1 MKSERLLKEL
11 GNVSEEYTDLSQT
24 ESVPLKKHN
33 RIKYITAGTAAAL
46 AVAVGGIT
54 LGTMLTGQ
62 NVPIAETSSNAIAT
76 ADESTTE
83 MIAEIDVEQRD
94 VTIYYS
100 EDGEMK
106 SITKNVKCIPE
117 IIFNEWKA
125 LNKSAGKAKFVN
137 CYIDNNGTEIVNEST
152 VTYIV
157 GDKYSMELTLS
168 KDSAEIFEGEE
179 GKALLSSLEKTFVE
193 YFGNGRLDCEFS
205 VKYE

>member
-11 GNVSEEYTDLSQT
+11 GNVNEEYTDLSQT

-46 AVAVGGIT
+46 VVAVGGIT

-62 NVPIAETSSNAIAT
+62 NVPIADTSSNAIET
-76 ADESTTE
+76 AGETTTE
-83 MIAEIDVEQRD
+83 IAVEQCD
-94 VTIYYS
+94 ITIYYS

-106 SITKNVKCIPE
+106 SITKNMKCIPK
-117 IIFNEWKA
+117 IIFGEWKQ
-125 LNKSAGKAKFVN
+125 LNKSAKKAEFVN
-137 CYIDNNGTEIVNEST
+137 CYVDNNGTEIVNEST

-157 GDKYSMELTLS
+157 GDKYSIELTLS

-179 GKALLSSLEKTFVE
+179 GKRLLSSLEKTFLE
-193 YFGNGRLDCEFS
+193 YFGNGQLNCEFS

>member
-11 GNVSEEYTDLSQT
+11 GNVNEEYTDLSQT

-46 AVAVGGIT
+46 VVAVGGIT

-62 NVPIAETSSNAIAT
+62 NVPIADTSSNAIET
-76 ADESTTE
+76 AVESTTE

-94 VTIYYS
+94 ITIYYS

-106 SITKNVKCIPE
+106 SITKNMKCIPK
-117 IIFNEWKA
+117 IIFGEWKQ
-125 LNKSAGKAKFVN
+125 LNKLAGKAEFVN
-137 CYIDNNGTEIVNEST
+137 CYVDNNGTEIVNEST

-157 GDKYSMELTLS
+157 GDKYSIELTLS
-168 KDSAEIFEGEE
+168 KGSAEIFEGED
-179 GKALLSSLEKTFVE
+179 GKKLLSSLEKTFLE
-193 YFGNGRLDCEFS
+193 YFGNGQLNCEFS

>member
-11 GNVSEEYTDLSQT
+11 GNVNEEYTDLSQT

-33 RIKYITAGTAAAL
+33 RIKYITAGTAAVL
-46 AVAVGGIT
+46 VVAVGGIT

-62 NVPIAETSSNAIAT
+62 NVPIADTSSNAIET
-76 ADESTTE
+76 AVESTTE
-83 MIAEIDVEQRD
+83 IAVEQSD
-94 VTIYYS
+94 ITIYYS

-106 SITKNVKCIPE
+106 SITKNMKCIPK
-117 IIFNEWKA
+117 IIFGEWKQ
-125 LNKSAGKAKFVN
+125 LNKSAGKAEFVN
-137 CYIDNNGTEIVNEST
+137 CYVDNNGTEIVNEST

-157 GDKYSMELTLS
+157 GDKYSIELTLS

-179 GKALLSSLEKTFVE
+179 GKKLLSSLEKTFLE
-193 YFGNGRLDCEFS
+193 YFGNGQLNCEFS

>member
-11 GNVSEEYTDLSQT
+11 GNVNEEYTDLSQT

-46 AVAVGGIT
+46 VVAVGGIT

-62 NVPIAETSSNAIAT
+62 NVPIADTSSNAIET
-76 ADESTTE
+76 AGETTTE
-83 MIAEIDVEQRD
+83 IAVQQCDI
-94 VTIYYS
+94 TIYYS

-106 SITKNVKCIPE
+106 SITKNMKCIPK
-117 IIFNEWKA
+117 IIFGEWKR
-125 LNKSAGKAKFVN
+125 LNKSAGKAEFVN
-137 CYIDNNGTEIVNEST
+137 CYVDNNGTEIVNEST

-157 GDKYSMELTLS
+157 GDKYSIELTLS

-179 GKALLSSLEKTFVE
+179 GKKLLSSLEKTFLE
-193 YFGNGRLDCEFS
+193 YFGNGQLNCEFS

>member
-11 GNVSEEYTDLSQT
+11 GNVNEEYTDLSQT

-46 AVAVGGIT
+46 VVAVGGIT

-62 NVPIAETSSNAIAT
+62 NVPIADTSSNAIET
-76 ADESTTE
+76 AGETTTE
-83 MIAEIDVEQRD
+83 IAVEQRD
-94 VTIYYS
+94 ITIYYS

-106 SITKNVKCIPE
+106 SITKNMKCIPK
-117 IIFNEWKA
+117 IIFGEWKQ
-125 LNKSAGKAKFVN
+125 LNKSAGKAEFVN
-137 CYIDNNGTEIVNEST
+137 CYVDNNGTEIVNEST

-157 GDKYSMELTLS
+157 GDKYSIELTLS

-179 GKALLSSLEKTFVE
+179 GKKLLSSLEKTFLE
-193 YFGNGRLDCEFS
+193 YFGNGQLNCEFS

>member
-11 GNVSEEYTDLSQT
+11 GNVNEEYTDLSQT

-54 LGTMLTGQ
+54 LGTMLIGQ
-62 NVPIAETSSNAIAT
+62 NVPIAETSSNALAT
-76 ADESTTE
+76 ANESTTE

-100 EDGEMK
+100 EGGEMK
-106 SITKNVKCIPE
+106 SITKNMKCIPE
-117 IIFNEWKA
+117 IIFNEWKE
-125 LNKSAGKAKFVN
+125 LNKSAGEAKFVN

-179 GKALLSSLEKTFVE
+179 GKALFSSLEKTFVE
-193 YFGNGRLDCEFS
+193 YFGNGRLGCEFS

>member
-11 GNVSEEYTDLSQT
+11 GNVNEEYTDLSQT

-46 AVAVGGIT
+46 VVAVGGIT

-62 NVPIAETSSNAIAT
+62 NVPIADTSSNAIET
-76 ADESTTE
+76 AGETTTE
-83 MIAEIDVEQRD
+83 IAVQQCDI
-94 VTIYYS
+94 TIYYS

-106 SITKNVKCIPE
+106 SITKNMKCIPK
-117 IIFNEWKA
+117 IIFGEWKQ
-125 LNKSAGKAKFVN
+125 LNKSAGKAEFVN
-137 CYIDNNGTEIVNEST
+137 CYVDNNGTEIVNEST

-157 GDKYSMELTLS
+157 GDKYSIELTLS
-168 KDSAEIFEGEE
+168 KGSAEIFEGEE
-179 GKALLSSLEKTFVE
+179 GKRLLSSLEKTFLE
-193 YFGNGRLDCEFS
+193 YFGNGQLNCEFS

>member
-11 GNVSEEYTDLSQT
+11 GNVNEEYTDLSQT

-46 AVAVGGIT
+46 VVAVGGIT

-62 NVPIAETSSNAIAT
+62 NVPIADTSSNAIET
-76 ADESTTE
+76 AGETTTE
-83 MIAEIDVEQRD
+83 IAVEQRD
-94 VTIYYS
+94 ITIYYS

-106 SITKNVKCIPE
+106 SITKNMKCIPK
-117 IIFNEWKA
+117 IIFGEWKQ
-125 LNKSAGKAKFVN
+125 LNKSAKKAEFVN
-137 CYIDNNGTEIVNEST
+137 CYVDNNGTEIVNEST

-157 GDKYSMELTLS
+157 GDKYSIELTLS

-179 GKALLSSLEKTFVE
+179 GKKLLSSLEKTFLE
-193 YFGNGRLDCEFS
+193 YFGNGQLNCEFS
-205 VKYE
+205 VKYK

>member
-11 GNVSEEYTDLSQT
+11 GNVNEEYTDLSQT

-46 AVAVGGIT
+46 VVAVGGIT

-62 NVPIAETSSNAIAT
+62 NVPIADTSSNAIET
-76 ADESTTE
+76 AGETTTE
-83 MIAEIDVEQRD
+83 IAVQQSDI
-94 VTIYYS
+94 TIYYS

-106 SITKNVKCIPE
+106 SITKNMKCIPK
-117 IIFNEWKA
+117 IIFGEWKQ
-125 LNKSAGKAKFVN
+125 LNKSAGKAEFVN
-137 CYIDNNGTEIVNEST
+137 CYVDNNGTEIVNEST

-157 GDKYSMELTLS
+157 GDKYSIELTLS

-179 GKALLSSLEKTFVE
+179 GKKLLSSLEKTFLE
-193 YFGNGRLDCEFS
+193 YFGNGQLNCEFS

>member
-62 NVPIAETSSNAIAT
+62 NVPVAETSSNAIAT

-106 SITKNVKCIPE
+106 SITKNVKCIPK

-193 YFGNGRLDCEFS
+193 YFGNGEPDCEFS

>member
-11 GNVSEEYTDLSQT
+11 GNVNEEYTDLSQT

-46 AVAVGGIT
+46 VVAVGGIT

-62 NVPIAETSSNAIAT
+62 NVPIADTSSNAIGT
-76 ADESTTE
+76 AGETTTE
-83 MIAEIDVEQRD
+83 IAVQQSDI
-94 VTIYYS
+94 TIYYS

-106 SITKNVKCIPE
+106 SITKNMKRIPK
-117 IIFNEWKA
+117 IIFGEWKQ
-125 LNKSAGKAKFVN
+125 LNKSAGKAEFVN
-137 CYIDNNGTEIVNEST
+137 CYVDNNGTEIVNEST

-157 GDKYSMELTLS
+157 GDKYSIELTLS

-179 GKALLSSLEKTFVE
+179 GKKLLSSLEKTFLE
-193 YFGNGRLDCEFS
+193 YFGNGQLNCEFS

>member
-11 GNVSEEYTDLSQT
+11 GNVNEEYTDLSQT

-46 AVAVGGIT
+46 VVAVGGIT

-62 NVPIAETSSNAIAT
+62 NVPIADTSSNAIET
-76 ADESTTE
+76 AGETTTE
-83 MIAEIDVEQRD
+83 IAVEQRD
-94 VTIYYS
+94 ITIYYS

-106 SITKNVKCIPE
+106 SITKNMKCIPK
-117 IIFNEWKA
+117 IIFGEWKQ
-125 LNKSAGKAKFVN
+125 LNKSAGKAEFVN
-137 CYIDNNGTEIVNEST
+137 CYVDNNGTEIVNEST

-157 GDKYSMELTLS
+157 GDKYSIELTLS

-179 GKALLSSLEKTFVE
+179 GKRLLSSLEKTFLE
-193 YFGNGRLDCEFS
+193 YFGNGQLNCEFS

>member
-11 GNVSEEYTDLSQT
+11 GNVSEEYTDISKT

-54 LGTMLTGQ
+54 LGTMLIGQ
-62 NVPIAETSSNAIAT
+62 NVPIAETSSNALAT
-76 ADESTTE
+76 ANESTTE

-117 IIFNEWKA
+117 IIFNEWKE
-125 LNKSAGKAKFVN
+125 LNKSAGEAKFVN

-168 KDSAEIFEGEE
+168 KDSAEIFEGDDG
-179 GKALLSSLEKTFVE
+179 GKLLSSLEKTFVE
-193 YFGNGRLDCEFS
+193 YFGDGELGCEFS

>member
-11 GNVSEEYTDLSQT
+11 GNVNEEYTDLSQT

-46 AVAVGGIT
+46 VVAVGGIT

-62 NVPIAETSSNAIAT
+62 NVPIADTSSNAIET
-76 ADESTTE
+76 AGETTTE
-83 MIAEIDVEQRD
+83 IAVQQSDI
-94 VTIYYS
+94 TIYYS

-106 SITKNVKCIPE
+106 SITKNMKCIPK
-117 IIFNEWKA
+117 IIFGEWKQ
-125 LNKSAGKAKFVN
+125 LNKSAGKAEFVN
-137 CYIDNNGTEIVNEST
+137 CYVDNNGTEIVNEST

-157 GDKYSMELTLS
+157 GDKYSIELTLS
-168 KDSAEIFEGEE
+168 KGSAEIFEGEE
-179 GKALLSSLEKTFVE
+179 GKRLLSSLEKTFLE
-193 YFGNGRLDCEFS
+193 YFGNGQLNCEFS

>member
-11 GNVSEEYTDLSQT
+11 GNVNEEYTDLSQT

-33 RIKYITAGTAAAL
+33 HIKYITAGAAAAL
-46 AVAVGGIT
+46 VVAVGGIT

-62 NVPIAETSSNAIAT
+62 NVPIADTSSNAIET
-76 ADESTTE
+76 AVESTTE
-83 MIAEIDVEQRD
+83 IAVEQCD
-94 VTIYYS
+94 ITIYYS

-106 SITKNVKCIPE
+106 SITKNMKCIPK
-117 IIFNEWKA
+117 IIFGEWKQ
-125 LNKSAGKAKFVN
+125 LNKSAKKAEFVN
-137 CYIDNNGTEIVNEST
+137 CYVDNNGTEIVNEST

-157 GDKYSMELTLS
+157 GDKYSIELTLS

-179 GKALLSSLEKTFVE
+179 GKKLLSSLEKTFLE
-193 YFGNGRLDCEFS
+193 YFGNGQLNCEFS

>member
-11 GNVSEEYTDLSQT
+11 GNVNEEYTDLSQT

-46 AVAVGGIT
+46 VVAVGGIT
-54 LGTMLTGQ
+54 LGTMLSGQ
-62 NVPIAETSSNAIAT
+62 NVPIADTSSNAIET
-76 ADESTTE
+76 AGETTTE
-83 MIAEIDVEQRD
+83 IAVEQRD
-94 VTIYYS
+94 ITIYYS

-106 SITKNVKCIPE
+106 SITKNMKCIPK
-117 IIFNEWKA
+117 IIFGEWKQ
-125 LNKSAGKAKFVN
+125 LNKSAGKAEFVN
-137 CYIDNNGTEIVNEST
+137 CYVDNNGTEIVNEST

-157 GDKYSMELTLS
+157 GDKYSIELTLS

-179 GKALLSSLEKTFVE
+179 GKKLLSSLEKTFLE
-193 YFGNGRLDCEFS
+193 YFGNGQLNCEFS

>member
-11 GNVSEEYTDLSQT
+11 GNVNEEYTYLSQT

-46 AVAVGGIT
+46 VVAVGGIT

-62 NVPIAETSSNAIAT
+62 NVPIADTSSNAIET
-76 ADESTTE
+76 AGETTTE
-83 MIAEIDVEQRD
+83 IAVEQRD
-94 VTIYYS
+94 ITIYYS

-106 SITKNVKCIPE
+106 SITKNMKCIPK
-117 IIFNEWKA
+117 IIFGEWKQ
-125 LNKSAGKAKFVN
+125 LNKSAGKAEFVN
-137 CYIDNNGTEIVNEST
+137 CYVDNNGTEIVNEST

-157 GDKYSMELTLS
+157 GDKYSIELTLS

-179 GKALLSSLEKTFVE
+179 GKKLLSSLEKTFLE
-193 YFGNGRLDCEFS
+193 YFGNGQLNCEFS

>member
-11 GNVSEEYTDLSQT
+11 GNVNEEYTDLSQT

-46 AVAVGGIT
+46 VVAVGGIT

-62 NVPIAETSSNAIAT
+62 NVPIADTSSNAIET
-76 ADESTTE
+76 AGETTTE
-83 MIAEIDVEQRD
+83 IAVEQRD

-106 SITKNVKCIPE
+106 SITKNMKCIPK
-117 IIFNEWKA
+117 IIFGEWKQ
-125 LNKSAGKAKFVN
+125 LNKSAGKAEFVN
-137 CYIDNNGTEIVNEST
+137 CYVDNNGTEIVNEST

-157 GDKYSMELTLS
+157 GDKYRIELTLS

-179 GKALLSSLEKTFVE
+179 GKKLLSSLEKTFLE
-193 YFGNGRLDCEFS
+193 YFGNGQLNCEFS

>member
-11 GNVSEEYTDLSQT
+11 GNVNEEYTDLSQT

-46 AVAVGGIT
+46 VVAVGGIT

-62 NVPIAETSSNAIAT
+62 NVPIADTSSNAIET
-76 ADESTTE
+76 AGETSTE
-83 MIAEIDVEQRD
+83 IAVQQCDI
-94 VTIYYS
+94 TIYYS

-106 SITKNVKCIPE
+106 SITKNMKCIPK
-117 IIFNEWKA
+117 IIFGEWKQ
-125 LNKSAGKAKFVN
+125 LNKSAGKAEFVN
-137 CYIDNNGTEIVNEST
+137 CYVDNNGTEIVNEST

-157 GDKYSMELTLS
+157 GDKYSIELTLS
-168 KDSAEIFEGEE
+168 KDSAEIFKGEE
-179 GKALLSSLEKTFVE
+179 GKKLLSSLEKTFLE
-193 YFGNGRLDCEFS
+193 YFGNGQLNCEFS

>member
-11 GNVSEEYTDLSQT
+11 GNVNEEYTDLSQT

-46 AVAVGGIT
+46 VVAVGGIT

-62 NVPIAETSSNAIAT
+62 NVPIADTSSNAIET
-76 ADESTTE
+76 AGETTTE
-83 MIAEIDVEQRD
+83 IAVEQRD
-94 VTIYYS
+94 ITIYYS

-106 SITKNVKCIPE
+106 SITKNMKCIPK
-117 IIFNEWKA
+117 IIFGEWKQ
-125 LNKSAGKAKFVN
+125 LNKSAGKAEFVN
-137 CYIDNNGTEIVNEST
+137 CYVDNNGTEIVNEST

-157 GDKYSMELTLS
+157 GDKYSIELTLS

-179 GKALLSSLEKTFVE
+179 GKKLLSSLEKTFLE
-193 YFGNGRLDCEFS
+193 YFGNGQLNYEFS

>member
-11 GNVSEEYTDLSQT
+11 GNVNEEYTDLSQT

-46 AVAVGGIT
+46 VVAVGGIT

-62 NVPIAETSSNAIAT
+62 NVPIADTSSNAIET
-76 ADESTTE
+76 AVESTTE
-83 MIAEIDVEQRD
+83 IAVEQCD
-94 VTIYYS
+94 ITIYYS

-106 SITKNVKCIPE
+106 SITKNMKCIPK
-117 IIFNEWKA
+117 IIFGEWKH
-125 LNKSAGKAKFVN
+125 LNKSAKKAEFVN
-137 CYIDNNGTEIVNEST
+137 CYVDNNGTEIVNEST

-157 GDKYSMELTLS
+157 GDKYSIELTLS

-179 GKALLSSLEKTFVE
+179 GKKLLSSLEKTFLE
-193 YFGNGRLDCEFS
+193 YFGNGQLNCEFS

>member
-11 GNVSEEYTDLSQT
+11 GNVNEEYTDLSQT

-46 AVAVGGIT
+46 VVAVGGIT

-62 NVPIAETSSNAIAT
+62 NVPIADTSSNAIET
-76 ADESTTE
+76 AGETTTE
-83 MIAEIDVEQRD
+83 IAVEQRD
-94 VTIYYS
+94 ITIYYS

-106 SITKNVKCIPE
+106 SITKNMKCIPK
-117 IIFNEWKA
+117 IIFGEWKQ
-125 LNKSAGKAKFVN
+125 LNKSAGKAEFVN
-137 CYIDNNGTEIVNEST
+137 CYVDNNGTEIVNEST

-157 GDKYSMELTLS
+157 GDKYSIELTLS

-179 GKALLSSLEKTFVE
+179 GKKLLSSLEKTFLE
-193 YFGNGRLDCEFS
+193 YFGNGQLNCEFS
-205 VKYE
+205 VKYK

>member
-11 GNVSEEYTDLSQT
+11 GNVNEEYTDISKT

-76 ADESTTE
+76 ANESTTE

-193 YFGNGRLDCEFS
+193 YFGNGELDCEFS

>member
-11 GNVSEEYTDLSQT
+11 GNVNEEYTDLSQT

-46 AVAVGGIT
+46 VVAVGGIT

-62 NVPIAETSSNAIAT
+62 NVPIADTSSNAIET
-76 ADESTTE
+76 AGETTTE
-83 MIAEIDVEQRD
+83 IAVEQRD
-94 VTIYYS
+94 ITIYYS

-106 SITKNVKCIPE
+106 SITKNMKCIPK
-117 IIFNEWKA
+117 IIFGEWKQ
-125 LNKSAGKAKFVN
+125 LNKSAKKAEFVN
-137 CYIDNNGTEIVNEST
+137 CYVDNNGTEIVNEST

-157 GDKYSMELTLS
+157 GDKYSIELTLS

-179 GKALLSSLEKTFVE
+179 GKKLLSSLEKTFLE
-193 YFGNGRLDCEFS
+193 YFGNGQLNCEFS

>member
-11 GNVSEEYTDLSQT
+11 GNVNEEYTDLSQT

-46 AVAVGGIT
+46 LFAVGGIT
-54 LGTMLTGQ
+54 LGTMLIGQ
-62 NVPIAETSSNAIAT
+62 NVPIAETSSNALAT
-76 ADESTTE
+76 ANESTTE

-100 EDGEMK
+100 EGGEMK
-106 SITKNVKCIPE
+106 SITKNMKCIPE
-117 IIFNEWKA
+117 IIFNEWKE
-125 LNKSAGKAKFVN
+125 LNKSAGEAKFVN

-179 GKALLSSLEKTFVE
+179 GKALFSSLEKTFVE
-193 YFGNGRLDCEFS
+193 YFGDGRLDCEFS

>member
-11 GNVSEEYTDLSQT
+11 GNVNEEYTDLSQT

-33 RIKYITAGTAAAL
+33 HIKYITAGAAAAL
-46 AVAVGGIT
+46 VVAVGGIT

-62 NVPIAETSSNAIAT
+62 NVPIADTSSNAIET
-76 ADESTTE
+76 AGETTTE
-83 MIAEIDVEQRD
+83 IAVEQCD
-94 VTIYYS
+94 ITIYYS

-106 SITKNVKCIPE
+106 SITKNMKCIPK
-117 IIFNEWKA
+117 IIFGEWKQ
-125 LNKSAGKAKFVN
+125 LNKSAKKAEFVN
-137 CYIDNNGTEIVNEST
+137 CYVDNNGTEIVNEST

-157 GDKYSMELTLS
+157 GDKYSIELTLS

-179 GKALLSSLEKTFVE
+179 GKKLLSSLEKTFLE
-193 YFGNGRLDCEFS
+193 YFGNGQLNCEFS

>member
-11 GNVSEEYTDLSQT
+11 GNVNEEYTDLSQT

-46 AVAVGGIT
+46 VVAVGGIT

-62 NVPIAETSSNAIAT
+62 NVPIADTSSNAIET
-76 ADESTTE
+76 AGETTTE
-83 MIAEIDVEQRD
+83 IAVEQSD
-94 VTIYYS
+94 ITIYYS

-106 SITKNVKCIPE
+106 SITKNMKCIPK
-117 IIFNEWKA
+117 IIFGEWKQ
-125 LNKSAGKAKFVN
+125 LNKSAGKAEFVN
-137 CYIDNNGTEIVNEST
+137 CYVDNNGTEIVNEST

-157 GDKYSMELTLS
+157 GDKYSIELTLS

-179 GKALLSSLEKTFVE
+179 GKKLLSSLEKTFLE
-193 YFGNGRLDCEFS
+193 YFGNGQLNCEFS

>member
-11 GNVSEEYTDLSQT
+11 GNVNEEYTDLSQT

-33 RIKYITAGTAAAL
+33 HIKYITAGAAAAL
-46 AVAVGGIT
+46 VVAVGGIT

-62 NVPIAETSSNAIAT
+62 NVPIADTSSNAIET
-76 ADESTTE
+76 AVESTTE
-83 MIAEIDVEQRD
+83 IAVEQCYI
-94 VTIYYS
+94 TIYYS

-106 SITKNVKCIPE
+106 SITKNMKCIPK
-117 IIFNEWKA
+117 IIFGEWKQ
-125 LNKSAGKAKFVN
+125 LNKSAKKAEFVN
-137 CYIDNNGTEIVNEST
+137 CYVDNNGTEIVNEST

-157 GDKYSMELTLS
+157 GDKYSIELTLS

-179 GKALLSSLEKTFVE
+179 GKKLLSSLEKTFLE
-193 YFGNGRLDCEFS
+193 YFGNGQLNCEFS

>member
-11 GNVSEEYTDLSQT
+11 GNVNEEYTDLSQT

-46 AVAVGGIT
+46 VVAVGGIT

-62 NVPIAETSSNAIAT
+62 NVPIADTSSNAIGT
-76 ADESTTE
+76 AGETTTE
-83 MIAEIDVEQRD
+83 IAVQQSDI
-94 VTIYYS
+94 TIYYS

-106 SITKNVKCIPE
+106 SITKNMKCIPK
-117 IIFNEWKA
+117 IIFGEWKQ
-125 LNKSAGKAKFVN
+125 LNKSAGKAEFVN
-137 CYIDNNGTEIVNEST
+137 CYVDNNGTEIVNEST

-157 GDKYSMELTLS
+157 GDKYSIELTLS

-179 GKALLSSLEKTFVE
+179 GKKLLSSLEKTFLE
-193 YFGNGRLDCEFS
+193 YFGNGQLNCEFS

>member
-11 GNVSEEYTDLSQT
+11 GNVNEEYTDLSQT

-46 AVAVGGIT
+46 VVAVGGIT

-62 NVPIAETSSNAIAT
+62 NVPIADTSSNAIET
-76 ADESTTE
+76 AGETTTE
-83 MIAEIDVEQRD
+83 IAVEQRD
-94 VTIYYS
+94 ITIYYS

-106 SITKNVKCIPE
+106 SITKNMKCIPK
-117 IIFNEWKA
+117 IIFGEWKQ
-125 LNKSAGKAKFVN
+125 LNKSAGKAEFVN
-137 CYIDNNGTEIVNEST
+137 CYVDNNGTEIVNEST

-157 GDKYSMELTLS
+157 GDKCSIELTLS
-168 KDSAEIFEGEE
+168 KVSAEIFEGEE
-179 GKALLSSLEKTFVE
+179 GKKLLSSLEKTFLE
-193 YFGNGRLDCEFS
+193 YFGNGQLNCEFS

>member
-11 GNVSEEYTDLSQT
+11 GNVYEEYTDLSQT

-46 AVAVGGIT
+46 VVAVGGIT

-62 NVPIAETSSNAIAT
+62 NVPIADTSSNAIET
-76 ADESTTE
+76 AVESTT
-83 MIAEIDVEQRD
+83 EIDVEQCD
-94 VTIYYS
+94 ITIYYS

-106 SITKNVKCIPE
+106 SITKNMKCIPK
-117 IIFNEWKA
+117 IIFGEWKQ
-125 LNKSAGKAKFVN
+125 LNKSAGKAEFVN
-137 CYIDNNGTEIVNEST
+137 CYVDNNGTEIVNEST

-157 GDKYSMELTLS
+157 GDKYSIELTLS

-179 GKALLSSLEKTFVE
+179 GKRLLSSLEKTFLE
-193 YFGNGRLDCEFS
+193 YFGNGQLNC
-205 VKYE
+205 

>member
-62 NVPIAETSSNAIAT
+62 NVPVADTSLNAIET
-76 ADESTTE
+76 AMESTTE
-83 MIAEIDVEQRD
+83 IAEIAVEQRD
-94 VTIYYS
+94 VTIYYL
-100 EDGEMK
+100 EGGEMK
-106 SITKNVKCIPE
+106 SITKNMKCIPE

-125 LNKSAGKAKFVN
+125 LNKSTGKAEFIN

-193 YFGNGRLDCEFS
+193 YFGNGELDCEFS

>member
-11 GNVSEEYTDLSQT
+11 GNVNEEYTDISKT
-24 ESVPLKKHN
+24 ESVPLKKNN

-62 NVPIAETSSNAIAT
+62 NVPVADTSSNAIAT

-83 MIAEIDVEQRD
+83 IAVEQRD

-100 EDGEMK
+100 EGGEMK
-106 SITKNVKCIPE
+106 SITKNMKCIPE
-117 IIFNEWKA
+117 IIFGEWKE
-125 LNKSAGKAKFVN
+125 LNKSAGKAEFIN

-193 YFGNGRLDCEFS
+193 YFGDGRLDCEFS

>member
-11 GNVSEEYTDLSQT
+11 GNVNEEYTDLSQT

-46 AVAVGGIT
+46 VVAVGGIT

-62 NVPIAETSSNAIAT
+62 NVPIADTSSNAIET
-76 ADESTTE
+76 AGETTTE
-83 MIAEIDVEQRD
+83 IAVEQRD
-94 VTIYYS
+94 ITIYYS

-106 SITKNVKCIPE
+106 SITKNMKCIPT
-117 IIFNEWKA
+117 IIFGEWKQ
-125 LNKSAGKAKFVN
+125 LNKSAEKAVFVN
-137 CYIDNNGTEIVNEST
+137 CYVDNNGTEIVNEST

-157 GDKYSMELTLS
+157 GDKYSIELTLS

-179 GKALLSSLEKTFVE
+179 GKKLLSSLEKTFLE
-193 YFGNGRLDCEFS
+193 YFGNGQLNCEFS